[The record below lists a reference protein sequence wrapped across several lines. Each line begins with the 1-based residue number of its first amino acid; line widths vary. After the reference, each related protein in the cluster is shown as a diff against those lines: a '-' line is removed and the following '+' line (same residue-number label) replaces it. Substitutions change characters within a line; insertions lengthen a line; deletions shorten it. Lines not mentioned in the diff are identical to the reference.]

1 MRRITPIL
9 CALALAAGTVPALA
23 ATCPNPNALGTSRTL
38 VIDNKTHLRLGSQQY
53 SETLPLAP
61 GEVVL
66 TFDDGPLPPYTARI
80 LDILKSE
87 CVKATYFLVGSMAKN
102 YPDLV
107 RRIHEDGHTIGTHSL
122 RHPLPFER
130 LLPAQAEQEID
141 GGIAAVSAALGDS
154 AELAPF
160 FRFPGLGRTSAME
173 NYLASRSLVSWS
185 VDLVADDWFRHI
197 TPNEIM
203 QRALSRIQARGRG
216 ILLLHD
222 IHPGTVLA
230 LPGILQGLKAHGFR
244 IVHVVP
250 ASASQP
256 ATNTDPQAWASY
268 KRDRTRVAEG
278 QAATDIKPGAIVPR
292 LESFGVNYAVG
303 PRAITAF
310 TARASANDKPEMKKL
325 WPRDEEDVVLAVVTP
340 SAPDA
345 EIADWPQTIQPA
357 NLLPSEK
364 TAVWPAVQPSRVVT
378 RKITPRPAAAA
389 ATTTTTTCRNFDLL
403 GFGLPPRCNN
413 TSNNRPVGH
422 EPNLAPNPPG

>member
-23 ATCPNPNALGTSRTL
+23 GSCPNPNALGTSRTL
-38 VIDNKTHLRLGSQQY
+38 VIDNKSHLRLGSQQY

-66 TFDDGPLPPYTARI
+66 TFDDGPLPPYTTRI

-107 RRIHEDGHTIGTHSL
+107 RRIHDEGHTVGTHSL

-130 LLPAQAEQEID
+130 LSPEQAEQEIS
-141 GGIAAVSAALGDS
+141 GGIAAVSAALGDPT
-154 AELAPF
+154 ELAPF
-160 FRFPGLGRTSAME
+160 FRFPGLGRTSVME

-197 TPNEIM
+197 TPDEVM
-203 QRALSRIQARGRG
+203 QRALQRVQARGRG

-230 LPGILQGLKAHGFR
+230 LPGILQGLKARGFR

-250 ASASQP
+250 ANSSQV
-256 ATNTDPQAWASY
+256 ATSTEPQQWASNN
-268 KRDRTRVAEG
+268 KRDRTP
-278 QAATDIKPGAIVPR
+278 AADSQVIAGIRPGTIVPR
-292 LESFGVNYAVG
+292 MESFGVNYTVG

-310 TARASANDKPEMKKL
+310 TSRAAAALANDLPEMNEL
-325 WPRDEEDVVLAVVTP
+325 WPRDDEDIVLAVL
-340 SAPDA
+340 APPGSDV
-345 EIADWPQTIQPA
+345 EITDWPQTIRPA
-357 NLLPSEK
+357 NLLPAEK
-364 TAVWPAVQPSRVVT
+364 TVVWPVVHPSRVAT
-378 RKITPRPAAAA
+378 RKITPRPAAATMA
-389 ATTTTTTCRNFDLL
+389 CRNFELL
-403 GFGLPPRCNN
+403 ALGLTPHCNN
-413 TSNNRPVGH
+413 TTNNKPVGH
-422 EPNLAPNPPG
+422 EPSLAPNRPG

>member
-9 CALALAAGTVPALA
+9 CALVLAAGSVPALA
-23 ATCPNPNALGTSRTL
+23 GACPNPNALGTSRTL
-38 VIDNKTHLRLGSQQY
+38 VIDNKAHPRLGAQQY
-53 SETLPLAP
+53 SEPLPLAP

-66 TFDDGPLPPYTARI
+66 TFDDGPLPPYTTRI

-87 CVKATYFLVGSMAKN
+87 CVKATYFLVGTMAKN
-102 YPDLV
+102 FPDVV

-130 LLPAQAEQEID
+130 LSPAQAEQEID

-160 FRFPGLGRTSAME
+160 FRFPGLGRTSAVE

-197 TPNEIM
+197 TPEEVT

-222 IHPGTVLA
+222 IHPHTVLA
-230 LPGILQGLKAHGFR
+230 LPGILQGLKARGFR

-250 ASASQP
+250 ASSSQP
-256 ATNTDPQAWASY
+256 MTSTEPQQWASY
-268 KRDRTRVAEG
+268 SKRDRTPAPEG
-278 QAATDIKPGAIVPR
+278 QAIAGIKPGVIVPR
-292 LESFGVNYAVG
+292 VESFGVNYAVG

-310 TARASANDKPEMKKL
+310 TPRAAAALASDIPEMKKL
-325 WPRDEEDVVLAVVTP
+325 WPHDKENVVLAVVAP
-340 SAPDA
+340 FAPDTD
-345 EIADWPQTIQPA
+345 IVDWPQTIRPA
-357 NLLPSEK
+357 NLLPAEK
-364 TAVWPAVQPSRVVT
+364 AATWPVVQPARVAT
-378 RKITPRPAAAA
+378 RKITPRPAAA
-389 ATTTTTTCRNFDLL
+389 TTTTCRNFDLL
-403 GFGLPPRCNN
+403 GFGLPPRCTNAPN
-413 TSNNRPVGH
+413 SKPVGQ
-422 EPNLAPNPPG
+422 EPSLAPNSPG